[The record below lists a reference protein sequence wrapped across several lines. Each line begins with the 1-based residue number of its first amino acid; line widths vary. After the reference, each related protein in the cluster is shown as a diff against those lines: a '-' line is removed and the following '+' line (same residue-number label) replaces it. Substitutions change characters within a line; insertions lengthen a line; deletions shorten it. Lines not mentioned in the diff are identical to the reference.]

1 MRITLWAAKD
11 LAAEKNPNAWQR
23 EKRILRFPENDG
35 PALMSEP
42 TSSKPYLLRAIY
54 EWCVD
59 SGFTP
64 YVSVIVDPQT
74 RVPMEY
80 ARDGEIVLNI
90 GPLATSHLLIGN
102 DFIECT
108 ARFSGVT
115 RELLIPVAAVAAIYA
130 RENGHGMSFEMDKN
144 AVSGEVKDQAGKTGP
159 TRLPEPPKPH
169 GGKPTLRR
177 VK

>member
-1 MRITLWAAKD
+1 
-11 LAAEKNPNAWQR
+11 
-23 EKRILRFPENDG
+23 
-35 PALMSEP
+35 MSEP
-42 TSSKPYLLRAIY
+42 ISTKPYLLRAIY

-64 YVSVIVDPQT
+64 YVSVVVDPQT

-108 ARFSGVT
+108 ARFSGVA
-115 RELLIPVAAVAAIYA
+115 RELLIPVTAVAAIYA
-130 RENGHGMSFEMDKN
+130 R
-144 AVSGEVKDQAGKTGP
+144 
-159 TRLPEPPKPH
+159 
-169 GGKPTLRR
+169 
-177 VK
+177 

>member
-1 MRITLWAAKD
+1 MT
-11 LAAEKNPNAWQR
+11 
-23 EKRILRFPENDG
+23 
-35 PALMSEP
+35 EP
-42 TSSKPYLLRAIY
+42 TSTKPYLLRAIY

-64 YVSVIVDPQT
+64 YVSVVVDPQT

-90 GPLATSHLLIGN
+90 GPLATSHLLMGN

-108 ARFSGVT
+108 ARFSGVA
-115 RELLIPVAAVAAIYA
+115 RELLIPVTAVAAIYA
-130 RENGHGMSFEMDKN
+130 RENGHGMSFEIDKN
-144 AVSGEVKDQAGKTGP
+144 AVSGEGKDHAGETGP
-159 TRLPEPPKPH
+159 AKPPKHP

-177 VK
+177 IK

>member
-1 MRITLWAAKD
+1 
-11 LAAEKNPNAWQR
+11 
-23 EKRILRFPENDG
+23 
-35 PALMSEP
+35 MSEP
-42 TSSKPYLLRAIY
+42 ASSKPYLLRAIY

-64 YVSVIVDPQT
+64 YVSVVVDPQT

-90 GPLATSHLLIGN
+90 GPLATSHLLMGN

-108 ARFSGVT
+108 ARFSGVA
-115 RELLIPVAAVAAIYA
+115 RELLIPVIAVAAIYA
-130 RENGHGMSFEMDKN
+130 RENGHGMSFEIDKN
-144 AVSGEVKDQAGKTGP
+144 AVSGEMKDPAGETGP
-159 TRLPEPPKPH
+159 AGGPGGPPKPP

-177 VK
+177 IK

>member
-1 MRITLWAAKD
+1 MA
-11 LAAEKNPNAWQR
+11 
-23 EKRILRFPENDG
+23 
-35 PALMSEP
+35 EP
-42 TSSKPYLLRAIY
+42 TSTKPYLLRAIY

-90 GPLATSHLLIGN
+90 GPLATSHLLMGN

-108 ARFSGVT
+108 ARFSGVA

-130 RENGHGMSFEMDKN
+130 RENGHGMSFDIDKN
-144 AVSGEVKDQAGKTGP
+144 AVSAEVKELTEVARP
-159 TRLPEPPKPH
+159 TDMPEPPKPS

-177 VK
+177 IK

>member
-1 MRITLWAAKD
+1 
-11 LAAEKNPNAWQR
+11 
-23 EKRILRFPENDG
+23 
-35 PALMSEP
+35 MSEP
-42 TSSKPYLLRAIY
+42 TSTKPYLLRAIY

-59 SGFTP
+59 SGYTP
-64 YVSVIVDPQT
+64 YVSVAVDPQT

-80 ARDGEIVLNI
+80 VRDGELVLNI

-108 ARFSGVT
+108 ARFSGVA

-130 RENGHGMSFEMDKN
+130 RENGHGMSFEIDKN
-144 AVSGEVKDQAGKTGP
+144 AVSAEMKDQAGETGP
-159 TRLPEPPKPH
+159 AGVPGGPPKPP

-177 VK
+177 IK